1 MTKPQY
7 EQLQF
12 HISDLDR
19 IKIPTFQRG
28 IVWNAKAQQDFIQTL
43 SKGLPF
49 GTILVHPST
58 SDVDS
63 ELQLLDGQQRLS
75 TLKKYKEDSLRYW
88 KPLNRATFDEYYNTA
103 LDLFKDSQQFKA
115 LHDPESYD
123 KDATHNEKQFEDL
136 IKDKEARQKWVNS
149 LARESQRNG
158 VCDVFNDI
166 DKQLKEFVDLDDLIV
181 YALKFTGDEQLLP
194 TVFENLNKGGVP
206 LSKYEIFSAAWA
218 HTEIKLAEAG
228 ASKLQDRILLKVQ
241 EYYNELADNAEFEL
255 LDYSADELNQKR
267 TITLAELGR
276 AVGSYIQEALPALAA
291 GSDKTANE
299 LGFGVLAI
307 AADVDNRQLNSLVDR
322 SDYIQKNLELILTQ
336 IDRICVSLQKT
347 FDKLLTVIKSSKTGQ
362 YATGIT
368 TSFKTLSYFADLW
381 NKETDAEFSAILK
394 NIPAAYVY
402 DFLTNSWGSHG
413 DQRLFEYYP
422 DGHRTYAMPISSDQF
437 MDAYTQWLGD
447 ATPGINFSKDVK
459 ALVTIHANLTYLAH
473 TIPAG
478 INFELEHITAKKIIT
493 DSSVAKNILGGNIGN
508 CMYLPKPDNNKKKY
522 KNLYEVNTHGKYDW
536 LIDNSEYPTREELDS
551 IVDAIDAKQPDEANT
566 HILHRAEM
574 VGRSLARHLLH
585 TGPC

>member
-12 HISDLDR
+12 HVSDLDR

-88 KPLNRATFDEYYNTA
+88 KPLNKAAFDEYYHTA
-103 LDLFKDSQQFKA
+103 RDLFNDSQQVKA
-115 LHDPESYD
+115 RLDPESYD
-123 KDATHNEKQFEDL
+123 KDATLNEKQFEDL
-136 IKDKEARQKWVNS
+136 IKDKEAQQKWVNS

-158 VCDVFNDI
+158 VCDVFNGI
-166 DKQLKEFVDLDDLIV
+166 EKQLKEFVDLDDLIV

-194 TVFENLNKGGVP
+194 TVFENLNKGGMP

-228 ASKLQDRILLKVQ
+228 TSKLQDKILSKVQ
-241 EYYNELADNAEFEL
+241 EYYSNLAENAEFDL
-255 LDYSADELNQKR
+255 LNYSADELSQKR
-267 TITLAELGR
+267 IITLAELGR
-276 AVGSYIQEALPALAA
+276 AIGAYIQEALPALAT
-291 GSDKTANE
+291 GTDKTANE
-299 LGFGVLAI
+299 LGFGALAI
-307 AADVDNRQLNSLVDR
+307 AANVDNRQLNSLVDEI
-322 SDYIQKNLELILTQ
+322 DFIKKNLEVLLTK

-347 FDKLLTVIKSSKTGQ
+347 FDKLLTVLKSSKKGQ

-368 TSFKTLSYFADLW
+368 TSFKTLSYFANLW
-381 NKETDAEFSAILK
+381 DKETDAEFSAILK

-402 DFLTNSWGSHG
+402 DYLTNSWGSHG
-413 DQRLFEYYP
+413 DQRLFDYYP
-422 DGHRTYAMPISSDQF
+422 NGNRTYATPISYDQF
-437 MDAYTQWLGD
+437 MDAYNQWLAD
-447 ATPGINFSKDVK
+447 STPGINFSKDIK
-459 ALVTIHANLTYLAH
+459 ALVTIHANLTYLA
-473 TIPAG
+473 TAIPVH
-478 INFELEHITAKKIIT
+478 INYELEHITARKIIT
-493 DSSVAKNILGGNIGN
+493 DSPVSKKVFGGNIGN
-508 CMYLPKPDNNKKKY
+508 CMYLPKPDNDKKKY
-522 KNLYEVNTHGKYDW
+522 KNLYEVNDDGRYDW
-536 LIDNSEYPTREELDS
+536 LIANSEYPTREELDS

-574 VGRSLARHLLH
+574 VGSSLAEALLH